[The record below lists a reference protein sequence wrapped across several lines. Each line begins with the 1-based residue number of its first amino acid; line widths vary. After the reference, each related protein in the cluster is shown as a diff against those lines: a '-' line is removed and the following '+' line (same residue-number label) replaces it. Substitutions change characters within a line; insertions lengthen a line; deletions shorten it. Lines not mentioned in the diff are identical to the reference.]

1 MADGDTRSL
10 PAAAQAALRNRAVRA
25 VLDGMTQAQAARV
38 FGVHH
43 NAVNR
48 WVKRYRQGGWD
59 GLAERRRGRRPGDQ
73 AALSEPQQQEIIALV
88 RDATPDQLGLAGF
101 LWTREAVAELIAQR
115 YGLLLARTTVGGYLR
130 GWGFSPQRP
139 QRRAL
144 EQNPGAVRRWLAE
157 TYPAIR
163 AQAKREGGMVV
174 WLDEMGIRSD
184 AAAGR
189 SWAPVGQT
197 PVIKGTGKRF
207 RVNMIS
213 AISNA
218 GMLRFRLFTG
228 SFSGPVFIDFLR
240 RLLRDCSGRKVH
252 LIVDGHPVHRAK
264 AVSAWVGRHGE
275 RIQLHFLPGY
285 SPELNPVELLNHDV
299 KANAAGRR
307 RPRSAH
313 ELRDELRVSVSSPAS
328 ASGLGPLLQS
338 PDDSICRCLMITPFA
353 CPGDTTMIL
362 DTWSPPT
369 RGTVPSIVR
378 FSASVAG
385 FRPTSVTDKTTP
397 SRSAGGQQA
406 ANTLQPTGSSR
417 GGVPLMVEKQ
427 AGAGS

>member
-1 MADGDTRSL
+1 MADEDTRSL

-25 VLDGMTQAQAARV
+25 VLDGMTQAEAARV

-48 WVKRYRQGGWD
+48 WIKRYREGGWA
-59 GLAERRRGRRPGDQ
+59 GLSERRRGRRPGEQ
-73 AALSEPQQQEIIALV
+73 PALSELQQQELIALV

-101 LWTREAVAELIAQR
+101 LWTREAVSELISQR
-115 YGLLLARTTVGGYLR
+115 YGLGLARTTVGGYLR

-144 EQNPGAVRRWLAE
+144 EQNPVAVRRWLAE

-163 AQAKREGGMVV
+163 AQAKREGGVV
-174 WLDEMGIRSD
+174 LWLDEMGVRSD

-189 SWAPVGQT
+189 SWAPVGKT

-218 GMLRFRLFTG
+218 GRLRFRLFTG
-228 SFSGPVFIDFLR
+228 SFTAAVFIDFLR
-240 RLLRDCSGRKVH
+240 RLLRDCGGRKIH

-264 AVSAWVGRHGE
+264 RVSAWVGRHADQ
-275 RIQLHFLPGY
+275 IQLHFLPGY

-307 RPRSAH
+307 RPRSAS
-313 ELRDELRVSVSSPAS
+313 ELRAELQGYLRRRQRQPQVV
-328 ASGLGPLLQS
+328 
-338 PDDSICRCLMITPFA
+338 
-353 CPGDTTMIL
+353 
-362 DTWSPPT
+362 
-369 RGTVPSIVR
+369 VR
-378 FSASVAG
+378 FFDHPTTRYAAAS
-385 FRPTSVTDKTTP
+385 
-397 SRSAGGQQA
+397 
-406 ANTLQPTGSSR
+406 
-417 GGVPLMVEKQ
+417 
-427 AGAGS
+427 